1 MRWWYVNCEYISL
14 SASDL
19 SHQPVPDS
27 NLSWFARSRYCYRKN
42 NAVSHGTNLFVGPS
56 VSFARDMLNV
66 NLNLVLLEPAAK
78 RELAVAVGRQSPDL
92 RKGEA
97 KG

>member
-1 MRWWYVNCEYISL
+1 
-14 SASDL
+14 
-19 SHQPVPDS
+19 
-27 NLSWFARSRYCYRKN
+27 
-42 NAVSHGTNLFVGPS
+42 
-56 VSFARDMLNV
+56 MLNV